1 MSKRLMLSEIIEK
14 AEAMSSSDAV
24 EFLRQHDSGPLRLI
38 LELNFDKNLKWNLP
52 EGAPPFKVSE
62 FPEDRLALYREARK
76 LPMFT
81 NRDERSTSIHK
92 IKMEGVYINIL
103 ESVPKEEADLLIRLK
118 DGQIKLKKSIY
129 EKAFGVS

>member
-14 AEAMSSSDAV
+14 AETMSSSDAV

-38 LELNFDKNLKWNLP
+38 LELNFDKSLKWNLP

-62 FPEDRLALYREARK
+62 FPEDRTALYREARK

-92 IKMEGVYINIL
+92 IKMEGVYIGIL